1 MMLRF
6 LEHRALLLE
15 AWPAFVLVFTVFLQ
29 FCIASSQQGCPKV
42 GLENSEVVQ
51 QLRSFMQ
58 SHGANVSHLCVK
70 ESLSGGR
77 GLFANKFLTSVE
89 PLFSVPEDVIMDP
102 IRPRPADIKNV
113 LKKHSPDS
121 ISDALLLFILACRRM
136 QMCSEHWKP
145 LFQSFPQH
153 ADMHLPMLWTS
164 SERQLLKGTN
174 AYLSLKR
181 EHESLSDALKIVNS
195 ALRAS
200 RLPEASVEEATYT
213 HAIIVSRAF
222 DLKFPGR
229 HNLTRV
235 LIPFVDMFNHKSDVQ
250 ISYGFDHV
258 GAQNALFFKVS
269 TNVSLEISA
278 EAFVNYG
285 NFNDSSSNMFM
296 QYGMSVPAT
305 ASDHFQIMPSIAPDD
320 LFDLKQDALRA
331 AGIDVNVR
339 DISLSISL
347 SGEVAPKLIR
357 CIAVLTSNKTHSARL
372 KDIALGNF
380 LPKSLEVAAISSL
393 SQGIMGV
400 LEGFESDLDK
410 VTRVHPYRLAL
421 ARHQVQLEK
430 SILTRFVLESLLLFF
445 FRFPR
450 ISFFTSFPRGLQ
462 KLKKRRRRLEREM
475 EDEL

>member
-1 MMLRF
+1 MLRF
-6 LEHRALLLE
+6 LEQVLE
-15 AWPAFVLVFTVFLQ
+15 ARPAFVLFVIVFLQ
-29 FCIASSQQGCPKV
+29 FCIASSQQGCPNV
-42 GLENSEVVQ
+42 GLENSELVQ

-70 ESLSGGR
+70 ESISGGR
-77 GLFANKFLTSVE
+77 GLFANKFLTSAE

-102 IRPRPADIKNV
+102 IRPRPADIENV

-121 ISDALLLFILACRRM
+121 ISDALMLFILACRRM

-145 LFQSFPQH
+145 LFQSFPRPSE
-153 ADMHLPMLWTS
+153 MHLPMLWTS

-181 EHESLSDALKIVNS
+181 EDESLSDALKIVNS

-200 RLPEASVEEATYT
+200 RLPEASTEEATYI

-250 ISYGFDHV
+250 ISYDFEHV
-258 GAQNALFFKVS
+258 GPQNALFFKVS
-269 TNVSLEISA
+269 TNVSVESGA

-285 NFNDSSSNMFM
+285 NFNYSSSNMFM

-372 KDIALGNF
+372 KDVAFGNF

-393 SQGIMGV
+393 SQGIVGV
-400 LEGFESDLDK
+400 LEGFESDLDG
-410 VTRVHPYRLAL
+410 VARVHPYRLAL

-430 SILTRFVLESLLLFF
+430 AILTRFVPEISSALLFH
-445 FRFPR
+445 
-450 ISFFTSFPRGLQ
+450 ISFFSPFPRGVQ